1 MTPGAPSKQLL
12 WSRYIMEFL
21 PIVAVLSLPLY
32 IQLIY
37 IALCLAV
44 GFFGRNKVMRFW
56 GNFFCAI
63 VLSPIIGGLII
74 LVSEQKK
81 S

>member
-1 MTPGAPSKQLL
+1 
-12 WSRYIMEFL
+12 MEFL
-21 PIVAVLSLPLY
+21 PIVAVLSLPIY
-32 IQLIY
+32 AQLIY
-37 IALCLAV
+37 IALCLLV

-56 GNFFCAI
+56 GNFFCSM

-74 LVSEQKK
+74 LVSERKK

>member
-1 MTPGAPSKQLL
+1 
-12 WSRYIMEFL
+12 MEFL
-21 PIVAVLSLPLY
+21 PIVAVLSLPMY

-37 IALCLAV
+37 IALCLV
-44 GFFGRNKVMRFW
+44 IGFFGRNKVMRFW
-56 GNFFCAI
+56 GNFFCSM

-74 LVSEQKK
+74 LVSEKKK